1 MDIEASLRKEERVD
15 FSFWALVIVEKKKKS
30 SVSIGIN
37 DQNPSQGLLA
47 HHATFIV
54 PMLTNLA

>member
-1 MDIEASLRKEERVD
+1 MFFGYYLDLFLLLFE
-15 FSFWALVIVEKKKKS
+15 KKKS

-37 DQNPSQGLLA
+37 DQNPLQGLLA

>member
-30 SVSIGIN
+30 SVTKK
-37 DQNPSQGLLA
+37 P
-47 HHATFIV
+47 FIYFV
-54 PMLTNLA
+54 F